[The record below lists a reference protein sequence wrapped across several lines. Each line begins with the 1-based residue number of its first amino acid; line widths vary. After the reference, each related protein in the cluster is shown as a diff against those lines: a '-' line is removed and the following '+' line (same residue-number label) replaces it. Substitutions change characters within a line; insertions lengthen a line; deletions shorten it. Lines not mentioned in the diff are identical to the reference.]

1 VSGKYDD
8 ILFLPHH
15 VSTVHPP
22 MPMRDRAAQFAPFS
36 PLSAHGRA
44 ILETARRS
52 AAEYEPQ
59 YAVPEET
66 GECGE
71 YETDKG
77 E

>member
-1 VSGKYDD
+1 
-8 ILFLPHH
+8 
-15 VSTVHPP
+15 

-44 ILETARRS
+44 IRETARRS

-59 YAVPEET
+59 YAAPEET